1 MSGWQ
6 PTKGKA
12 AAIGGVGAGSM
23 ASRREH
29 TRAVKKHP
37 ACPREA
43 QEAHGRIGRWFVQ
56 RWIAMLNAQR
66 LSLSAAV

>member
-12 AAIGGVGAGSM
+12 AAIGGVQHRPDDEPAQK
-23 ASRREH
+23 

-37 ACPREA
+37 THPREDSEKPMA
-43 QEAHGRIGRWFVQ
+43 GLAGLRV
-56 RWIAMLNAQR
+56 
-66 LSLSAAV
+66 